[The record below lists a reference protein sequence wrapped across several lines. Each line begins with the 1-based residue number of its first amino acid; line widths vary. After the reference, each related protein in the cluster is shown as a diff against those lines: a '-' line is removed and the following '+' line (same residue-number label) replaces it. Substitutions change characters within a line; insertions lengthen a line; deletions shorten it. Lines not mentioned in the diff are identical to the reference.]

1 MVMGRYRSI
10 LALAL
15 AFVTA
20 FLVSC
25 GSPAA
30 KAPTTYTTAQIEQIQ
45 LYTSGISKMQDRLP
59 ELAKLIQEE
68 DWTFIRNFIRGPL
81 GELRIKMSAIE
92 RSLLPNAQPQ
102 AKEAAK
108 EVSESLESLDEA
120 AQKQNYQ
127 AAIRNYAELQRT
139 LNAFL
144 ELAPKA

>member
-1 MVMGRYRSI
+1 MIMKRYRSI

-30 KAPTTYTTAQIEQIQ
+30 KVPTTYTAAQIEQIQ
-45 LYTSGISKMQDRLP
+45 LYASGISQMQARLP

-102 AKEAAK
+102 AKSAGK
-108 EVSESLESLDEA
+108 EVAESLVLIDEA
-120 AQKQNYQ
+120 AQKQDYQ
-127 AAIRNYAELQRT
+127 AAIRSYAGLQRN

>member
-1 MVMGRYRSI
+1 MARYRSI

-30 KAPTTYTTAQIEQIQ
+30 KAPTTYTASQIEQIQ
-45 LYTSGISKMQDRLP
+45 LYASGISQMQGRLP
-59 ELAKLIQEE
+59 ELAKLVQEE
-68 DWTFIRNFIRGPL
+68 NWTFIRNFIRGPL
-81 GELRIKMSAIE
+81 GDLRIKMSAIE

-102 AKEAAK
+102 AKSAAK
-108 EVSESLESLDEA
+108 EVAKSLELLDAA
-120 AQKQNYQ
+120 AQQQDYP
-127 AAIRNYAELQRT
+127 AAIRNYAALQKS
-139 LNAFL
+139 LIEFL